1 MTRDDWKTVI
11 ERAATLD
18 ERLAARSAGAAPAS
32 GRGRVATEILESW
45 CRWVAG
51 GSAETFARRL
61 SWDGWTTERIRRA
74 LEATVCEAG
83 SELPPWTVVDD
94 EALAAAAGVRR
105 DLDASSGLP
114 ELGAFE
120 GEEGTPLFAEALVP
134 FVRAARDRIR
144 VACPA
149 WSRVFTPEAR
159 RSLEAGL
166 LAELGVLA
174 ELPLYRA
181 FDERPRVEGAYR
193 AFVCDLLAGG
203 WREMWRSGPVLARL
217 LGTVALDFVRD
228 VSALAR
234 RLEEDASR
242 LAAERGARL
251 PVTAVRGGLGD
262 RHAGSGGVRRLV
274 FASGVELFHKP
285 RALDADALWDGV
297 LDVLATA
304 APSSA
309 PPRLPLLA
317 AAGGGF
323 TGVARPESLA
333 NREEAERYFRRAGGL
348 LAVAWLLG
356 ARDLHMENVVATRE
370 GPVAVDLEAILSPE
384 PAAESEDLSAM
395 GRAASRVGG
404 SIAGSGLLSAL
415 AVDASGVRHDVGGLT
430 GRGGHAASAT
440 SRAFRRPNRDDMAL
454 SELAVP
460 NRESENLPVLAGR
473 RLVPSDFPEATEEG
487 FVEAFRALVRL
498 RDSLAAPDGPL
509 AHAASVETRV
519 VLRPTDVYA
528 RHLALLAGPEHLGD
542 GARRSA
548 ALDALNRPFA
558 RSPERPA
565 LWPFAADE
573 RAALERLDVPSFRV
587 PAGSRALRSA
597 GGEVVDG
604 VLARSGL
611 EALRARLDALTDETL
626 VRERA
631 LLRSFLSPALSHLSA
646 AAASGPALEPG
657 IPEPAADD
665 LVRRATAIGD
675 AVLDAAVRGA
685 DGSIVWLSPETL
697 RGDGRAGGGGAYH
710 LYDGG
715 AGVATFLAALW
726 RATGE
731 ARFASGARGALA
743 PLGRALDAP
752 EAARLF
758 RDEPLGGT
766 SGLGSL
772 FWASAHLARQLE
784 DPGLLDLGRRL
795 LPLVRAERIA
805 ADDALD
811 LESGAAGLVLGLL
824 AFRDAAGDSAG
835 RALALAVAAGERLLA
850 RAHEEAAGGLSWTTA
865 DGLAHAGLAHGAS
878 GIALALDRL
887 GRRAGDAR
895 FTEAARRAR
904 VFERDRFDRSAGTWR
919 ALGRDAQGAPT
930 SAVMHAWCHGAPGL
944 LLDRLSAPREDRVAA
959 EDRDA
964 ALEAA
969 RRAPLLAQDHLCCG
983 NAGVAEV
990 LLEASRR
997 LARPDLAAE
1006 ARLRAAAVLRRA
1018 DERGGFRFRASGP
1031 EAFEPGLFRGVSGVG
1046 LLLLR
1051 LAGRAGAPTLLDLP
1065 SAGE

>member
-1 MTRDDWKTVI
+1 MTRDDWKTVV
-11 ERAATLD
+11 EGAATLD
-18 ERLAARSAGAAPAS
+18 ERLAAHTAGAAPAP
-32 GRGRVATEILESW
+32 GRERVATEILEAWS
-45 CRWVAG
+45 RWVAG
-51 GSAETFARRL
+51 GSAEVFARRL
-61 SWDGWTTERIRRA
+61 AWDGWTTERIRRA
-74 LEATVCEAG
+74 LEATVCEEGAAF
-83 SELPPWTVVDD
+83 PAWTALDD
-94 EALAAAAGVRR
+94 EALAAVEDVRR
-105 DLDASSGLP
+105 DLEAPAGLP

-120 GEEGTPLFAEALVP
+120 GGDGTPLFAEALVP
-134 FVRAARDRIR
+134 FVRAARERIR
-144 VACPA
+144 AAAPA
-149 WSRVFTPEAR
+149 WPVVFAPEAR

-174 ELPLYRA
+174 ELPLYRV
-181 FDERPRVEGAYR
+181 FDERARVDGAYR
-193 AFVCDLLAGG
+193 AFVRDLLAGG
-203 WREMWRSGPVLARL
+203 WAETWRSRPVLARL
-217 LGTVALDFVRD
+217 LGTVTLDFVRD
-228 VSALAR
+228 VAALTR
-234 RLEEDASR
+234 RLEEDAPR
-242 LAAERGARL
+242 LASERGARL
-251 PVTAVRGGLGD
+251 PVTALRGGLGD

-285 RALDADALWDGV
+285 RALDADALWDAV
-297 LDVLATA
+297 LDLLAAA

-317 AAGGGF
+317 GAGGGF
-323 TGVARPESLA
+323 TGVARPEPLA

-440 SRAFRRPNRDDMAL
+440 SRAFRHPNRDDMAL
-454 SELAVP
+454 SELAIP

-473 RLVPSDFPEATEEG
+473 RLVPADFPEATEEG
-487 FVEAFRALVRL
+487 FVEAFRALARL
-498 RDSLAAPDGPL
+498 RASLEAPGGPL
-509 AHAASVETRV
+509 ANAASVEARV
-519 VLRPTDVYA
+519 VFRPTDAYA
-528 RHLALLAGPEHLGD
+528 RHLALLAGPEHLVD

-548 ALDALNRPFA
+548 ALDALNRPLA

-587 PAGSRALRSA
+587 PAGSRTLRNA
-597 GGEVVDG
+597 AGEVVEG
-604 VLARSGL
+604 VIARSGL

-626 VRERA
+626 ARERV
-631 LLRSFLSPALSHLSA
+631 LLRSFLSPALSHLA
-646 AAASGPALEPG
+646 AAAAFGPALDTG
-657 IPEPAADD
+657 IPQPAADD
-665 LVRRATAIGD
+665 LVRRASAIGD
-675 AVLDAAVRGA
+675 ALLDAAVRGA
-685 DGSIVWLSPETL
+685 DGSIVWLSPETV

-715 AGVATFLAALW
+715 AGIATFLAALW

-731 ARFASGARGALA
+731 PRFASGARGALA

-752 EAARLF
+752 DAARLF
-758 RDEPLGGT
+758 RDEALGGT
-766 SGLGSL
+766 SGVGSL
-772 FWASAHLARQLE
+772 FWASAHLAAQLA

-795 LPLVRAERIA
+795 LPLVREERIRT
-805 ADDALD
+805 DDALD

-824 AFRDAAGDSAG
+824 AFGDAAGESAG
-835 RALALAVAAGERLLA
+835 RALTLAVAAGERLLA
-850 RAHEEAAGGLSWTTA
+850 KAREEAAGGLSWTTV

-878 GIALALDRL
+878 GIALALGRL
-887 GRRAGDAR
+887 GRRVDDAR

-904 VFERDRFDRSAGTWR
+904 VFERERFDRSAGTWL
-919 ALGRDAQGAPT
+919 ALGRDAQGVPT

-944 LLDRLSAPREDRVAA
+944 LLDRLSARREDPGAA
-959 EDRDA
+959 EDLEIA
-964 ALEAA
+964 IEAA
-969 RRAPLLAQDHLCCG
+969 RRAPFLAQDHLCCG
-983 NAGVAEV
+983 NAGLAEV

-997 LARPDLAAE
+997 LSRPDLSAE
-1006 ARLRAAAVLRRA
+1006 ARVRAAAMLRRA
-1018 DERGGFRFRASGP
+1018 DERGGFRFRAAGP
-1031 EAFEPGLFRGVSGVG
+1031 EAFEPGLFRGISGIG

-1051 LAGRAGAPTLLDLP
+1051 LADRAGAPTLLDLP